1 MGPGLYVIHCI
12 PINKFYIGQ
21 SGNASYR
28 LGRHYENLL
37 VNRSDAKE
45 LQEDWNKYGQENF
58 SFIVLA
64 SGPAYADENIRLD
77 MEKKLIDL
85 NVGSIYNIAK
95 LSHHGRKVQIRW
107 KNTIFNTIAE
117 ASRVSGVSK
126 TQIARLAKD
135 PDVSDWERIA
145 DNIEDSSLGLN
156 SEKSKILSVD
166 GVLYRSMRDAAK
178 QLNISRRTIGRRLEN
193 PTKYPNSKYISN
205 DSNTELSEQSDNSFD
220 ESEENSV

>member
-1 MGPGLYVIHCI
+1 MT
-12 PINKFYIGQ
+12 
-21 SGNASYR
+21 
-28 LGRHYENLL
+28 
-37 VNRSDAKE
+37 RSDAKE

-58 SFIVLA
+58 SFLVLA
-64 SGPAYADENIRLD
+64 SGPAYADEKICLD

-85 NVGSIYNIAK
+85 NVGSIYTIVQ

-107 KNTIFNTIAE
+107 KNTILNTIVE
-117 ASRVSGVSK
+117 ASRASGVSK
-126 TQIARLAKD
+126 TKIARFTKD
-135 PDVSDWERIA
+135 PLVRDWERIA
-145 DNIEDSSLGLN
+145 ENTENSSLGLN
-156 SEKSKILSVD
+156 SEKSKILSID